1 MMNFDYLYEI
11 MSFLE
16 IRLETFVDFRSSQN
30 YAVRIKTLKQSYI
43 YDVHIKGSVGG
54 GDGGVEILKFVMCL
68 QIPLFFKKR
77 STVHFFGCGGHKIGH
92 LVWMS

>member
-11 MSFLE
+11 MSSLE

-43 YDVHIKGSVGG
+43 YDVHIK
-54 GDGGVEILKFVMCL
+54 
-68 QIPLFFKKR
+68 R
-77 STVHFFGCGGHKIGH
+77 
-92 LVWMS
+92 